1 MKNKIIFHGIFLLIG
16 LLAYPITKLYFDN
29 KYCQEDLSLYKQ
41 QIELDKKRHQ
51 ERLDKLTT
59 TLKKAKNV
67 KKNDYNYTGNLN
79 DDFLLKELK

>member
-1 MKNKIIFHGIFLLIG
+1 MLGIFIVPATKFVLDKKKCEKQLLE
-16 LLAYPITKLYFDN
+16 F
-29 KYCQEDLSLYKQ
+29 QE
-41 QIELDKKRHQ
+41 QIELDKKIHQ

-67 KKNDYNYTGNLN
+67 KKNDYNYTGNLD